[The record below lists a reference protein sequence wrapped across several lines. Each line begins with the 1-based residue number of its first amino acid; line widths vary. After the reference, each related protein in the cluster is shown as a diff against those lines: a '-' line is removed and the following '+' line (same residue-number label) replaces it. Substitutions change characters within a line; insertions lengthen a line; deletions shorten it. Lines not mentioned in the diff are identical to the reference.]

1 LEILKASTLSTS
13 GGGNND
19 GISARKGIF
28 DCSDLP
34 WIKVSERVLFRSIQN
49 SLKVLL
55 GYSD

>member
-19 GISARKGIF
+19 GIMARKGIF

-34 WIKVSERVLFRSIQN
+34 WIKVSKGMLFRSIQD
-49 SLKVLL
+49 SLKLLL